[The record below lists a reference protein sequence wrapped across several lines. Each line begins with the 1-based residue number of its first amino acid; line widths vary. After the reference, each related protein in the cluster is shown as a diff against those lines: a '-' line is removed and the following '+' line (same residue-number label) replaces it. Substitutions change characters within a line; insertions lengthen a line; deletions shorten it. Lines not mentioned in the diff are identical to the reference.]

1 MKLLLAL
8 ALTLAAH
15 AETRLVTWTG
25 KFSDAGCATP
35 RAKAGVFAGVNPDCA
50 KKCLEKGVAPVFIAE
65 KEKLLVALK
74 GYPSVIADLGY
85 PVEVHGTY
93 DPSANTLAVT
103 KVTRIGDFE
112 GPSCARPQKQ

>member
-15 AETRLVTWTG
+15 AETRAVTWIG

-35 RAKAGVFAGVNPDCA
+35 RAKAGLFTGVNPDCA
-50 KKCLEKGVAPVFIAE
+50 KKCLEKGVTPVLIVE
-65 KEKLLVALK
+65 KEKLLVTVK

-85 PVEVHGTY
+85 PVEVQGAY
-93 DPSANTLAVT
+93 DEAAKTLAVT
-103 KVTRIGDFE
+103 KVARIGDYE
-112 GPSCARPQKQ
+112 GPSCARPKKK